1 MNAIDRDIALSD
13 LQIAVVRV
21 LWRNGETSVT
31 DIAKVLGDER
41 GLKHTTV
48 ATLLTRLEK
57 RGVVEQRREGRQ
69 LIYRALVSEPK
80 ALILDEPSAGL
91 DVVARLRFLETV
103 RGIARQGTTIVLITH
118 HVEEVIPEIGRII
131 FLKDGRADSDG
142 PKAAM
147 LTSERLGQLFGG
159 PVAVDRH
166 DGYFHVTTN
175 GAAQ

>member
-1 MNAIDRDIALSD
+1 MNNSDRDIALSE

-69 LIYRALVSEPK
+69 LIYRALVSEPQVRR
-80 ALILDEPSAGL
+80 SM
-91 DVVARLRFLETV
+91 VADLV
-103 RGIARQGTTIVLITH
+103 G
-118 HVEEVIPEIGRII
+118 
-131 FLKDGRADSDG
+131 S
-142 PKAAM
+142 
-147 LTSERLGQLFGG
+147 LFGG
-159 PVAVDRH
+159 DSRELVAHLVRESDLAPGDLENLRKRLARK
-166 DGYFHVTTN
+166 TP
-175 GAAQ
+175 

>member
-1 MNAIDRDIALSD
+1 MNNDDRDIALSE

-69 LIYRALVSEPK
+69 LIYRALVSEPQVRR
-80 ALILDEPSAGL
+80 SM
-91 DVVARLRFLETV
+91 VADLV
-103 RGIARQGTTIVLITH
+103 GN
-118 HVEEVIPEIGRII
+118 
-131 FLKDGRADSDG
+131 
-142 PKAAM
+142 
-147 LTSERLGQLFGG
+147 LFGG
-159 PVAVDRH
+159 DSRELVAHLVRESDLAPGDLENLRKRLARK
-166 DGYFHVTTN
+166 TP
-175 GAAQ
+175 

>member
-1 MNAIDRDIALSD
+1 MIFMNEIDRDIALSD

-69 LIYRALVSEPK
+69 LIYRALVSEPQVRR
-80 ALILDEPSAGL
+80 SM
-91 DVVARLRFLETV
+91 VADLV
-103 RGIARQGTTIVLITH
+103 G
-118 HVEEVIPEIGRII
+118 
-131 FLKDGRADSDG
+131 S
-142 PKAAM
+142 
-147 LTSERLGQLFGG
+147 LFGG
-159 PVAVDRH
+159 DSRELVAHLVRESDLAPGDLENLRKRL
-166 DGYFHVTTN
+166 
-175 GAAQ
+175 ARKAP

>member
-1 MNAIDRDIALSD
+1 MNDIDRDIALSE

-69 LIYRALVSEPK
+69 LIYRALVSEPQVRR
-80 ALILDEPSAGL
+80 SM
-91 DVVARLRFLETV
+91 VADLV
-103 RGIARQGTTIVLITH
+103 G
-118 HVEEVIPEIGRII
+118 
-131 FLKDGRADSDG
+131 S
-142 PKAAM
+142 
-147 LTSERLGQLFGG
+147 LFGG
-159 PVAVDRH
+159 DSRELVAHLVRESDLAPDDLENLRKRL
-166 DGYFHVTTN
+166 
-175 GAAQ
+175 ARKAP

>member
-1 MNAIDRDIALSD
+1 MNNVDRDIALSE

-69 LIYRALVSEPK
+69 LIYRALVSEPQVRR
-80 ALILDEPSAGL
+80 SM
-91 DVVARLRFLETV
+91 VADLV
-103 RGIARQGTTIVLITH
+103 G
-118 HVEEVIPEIGRII
+118 
-131 FLKDGRADSDG
+131 S
-142 PKAAM
+142 
-147 LTSERLGQLFGG
+147 LFGG
-159 PVAVDRH
+159 DSRELVAHLVRESELAPGDLENLRKRL
-166 DGYFHVTTN
+166 
-175 GAAQ
+175 ARKAP

>member
-69 LIYRALVSEPK
+69 LIYRALVSEPQVRR
-80 ALILDEPSAGL
+80 SM
-91 DVVARLRFLETV
+91 VADLV
-103 RGIARQGTTIVLITH
+103 G
-118 HVEEVIPEIGRII
+118 
-131 FLKDGRADSDG
+131 S
-142 PKAAM
+142 
-147 LTSERLGQLFGG
+147 LFGG
-159 PVAVDRH
+159 DSRELVAHLVRESDLAPGDLENLRKRLQRK
-166 DGYFHVTTN
+166 TP
-175 GAAQ
+175 

>member
-1 MNAIDRDIALSD
+1 MTSLNSIDRDIALSD

-69 LIYRALVSEPK
+69 LIYRALVSEPQVRR
-80 ALILDEPSAGL
+80 SM
-91 DVVARLRFLETV
+91 VADLV
-103 RGIARQGTTIVLITH
+103 G
-118 HVEEVIPEIGRII
+118 
-131 FLKDGRADSDG
+131 S
-142 PKAAM
+142 
-147 LTSERLGQLFGG
+147 LFGG
-159 PVAVDRH
+159 DSRELVAHLVRESDIAPGDLENLRKRLQRK
-166 DGYFHVTTN
+166 
-175 GAAQ
+175 AP

>member
-69 LIYRALVSEPK
+69 LIYRALVSEPQVRR
-80 ALILDEPSAGL
+80 SM
-91 DVVARLRFLETV
+91 VADLV
-103 RGIARQGTTIVLITH
+103 G
-118 HVEEVIPEIGRII
+118 
-131 FLKDGRADSDG
+131 S
-142 PKAAM
+142 
-147 LTSERLGQLFGG
+147 LFGG
-159 PVAVDRH
+159 DSRELVAHLVRESDLAPGDLENLRKRLARK
-166 DGYFHVTTN
+166 TP
-175 GAAQ
+175 

>member
-1 MNAIDRDIALSD
+1 MTSIDRDIALSD

-69 LIYRALVSEPK
+69 LIYRALVSEPQVRR
-80 ALILDEPSAGL
+80 SM
-91 DVVARLRFLETV
+91 VADLV
-103 RGIARQGTTIVLITH
+103 G
-118 HVEEVIPEIGRII
+118 
-131 FLKDGRADSDG
+131 S
-142 PKAAM
+142 
-147 LTSERLGQLFGG
+147 LFGG
-159 PVAVDRH
+159 DSRELVAHLVRESDLAPGDLENLRKRLARK
-166 DGYFHVTTN
+166 TP
-175 GAAQ
+175 

>member
-1 MNAIDRDIALSD
+1 MTNIERDIALSE

-69 LIYRALVSEPK
+69 LIYRALVSE
-80 ALILDEPSAGL
+80 SQ
-91 DVVARLRFLETV
+91 VRRSMVADLV
-103 RGIARQGTTIVLITH
+103 GN
-118 HVEEVIPEIGRII
+118 
-131 FLKDGRADSDG
+131 
-142 PKAAM
+142 
-147 LTSERLGQLFGG
+147 LFGG
-159 PVAVDRH
+159 DSRELVAHLVRESDLAPGDLENLRRRLQRK
-166 DGYFHVTTN
+166 
-175 GAAQ
+175 AP

>member
-1 MNAIDRDIALSD
+1 MNNSDRDIALSE

-69 LIYRALVSEPK
+69 LIYRALISEPQVRR
-80 ALILDEPSAGL
+80 SM
-91 DVVARLRFLETV
+91 VADLV
-103 RGIARQGTTIVLITH
+103 G
-118 HVEEVIPEIGRII
+118 
-131 FLKDGRADSDG
+131 S
-142 PKAAM
+142 
-147 LTSERLGQLFGG
+147 LFGG
-159 PVAVDRH
+159 DSRELVAHLVRESELAPGDLENLRKRLQRK
-166 DGYFHVTTN
+166 
-175 GAAQ
+175 AP

>member
-1 MNAIDRDIALSD
+1 MNAIDRDIALSE

-69 LIYRALVSEPK
+69 LIYRALVSEPQVRR
-80 ALILDEPSAGL
+80 SM
-91 DVVARLRFLETV
+91 VADLV
-103 RGIARQGTTIVLITH
+103 G
-118 HVEEVIPEIGRII
+118 
-131 FLKDGRADSDG
+131 S
-142 PKAAM
+142 
-147 LTSERLGQLFGG
+147 LFGG
-159 PVAVDRH
+159 DSRELVAHLVRESDLAPGDLENLRKRL
-166 DGYFHVTTN
+166 
-175 GAAQ
+175 ARKAP